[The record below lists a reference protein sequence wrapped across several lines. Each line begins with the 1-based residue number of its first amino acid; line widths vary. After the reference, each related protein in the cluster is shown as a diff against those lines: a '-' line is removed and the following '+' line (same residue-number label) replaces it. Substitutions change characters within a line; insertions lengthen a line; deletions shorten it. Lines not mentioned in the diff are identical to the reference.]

1 MTAIT
6 PRLAALELTE
16 KEEELVAA
24 CPNEQAAIQ
33 AVRGVRNTKER
44 TQG

>member
-6 PRLAALELTE
+6 PRLAALELNE

-24 CPNEQAAIQ
+24 CPNEKAAIQ
-33 AVRGVRNTKER
+33 AVRALRNTKER